1 VSRVW
6 SLRARAA
13 DGFTQLTLEL
23 RDTRGYTLEWIDL
36 PPARHGE
43 PREAMLVANAVASAS
58 RGAVTRGAALRLL
71 REKDAA

>member
-13 DGFTQLTLEL
+13 GGFTHVRLEL
-23 RDTRGYTLEWIDL
+23 RDMQGHVFEWIDL
-36 PPARHGE
+36 PAVRHGE
-43 PREAMLVANAVASAS
+43 PREALLVANAVASAS